1 MSLQSDQQLANT
13 QQKLSLLEQWIAEAK
28 LRPDTSQNRA
38 SLCSLVQ
45 TANELREEIVRYRSR
60 QKRRA
65 S

>member
-13 QQKLSLLEQWIAEAK
+13 QHKLSLLEEWITEAK
-28 LRPDTSQNRA
+28 RRPDTSQNRA

-45 TANELREEIVRYRSR
+45 TANQFREEIIRYRSQ